1 MAECINYYQNQNT
14 KIFID
19 FINSRLEI
27 VCNCFLKKQVAWT
40 LLEMR
45 ENQIFSNKKQSALQ
59 LLKHGRTDSSATL
72 FE

>member
-1 MAECINYYQNQNT
+1 MAESINYYQNQNT

-45 ENQIFSNKKQSALQ
+45 ENQIFSNKKSAPQ
-59 LLKHGRTDSSATL
+59 LLKHGRIDSSATL